1 VRHQVHLTT
10 MRRAVFR
17 LLARL
22 NRALLPKL
30 WDKDLTRL
38 GRAQKLLVAWRYW
51 VTRNAL

>member
-1 VRHQVHLTT
+1 